1 MAKETGLENIIV
13 TPQFVKQW
21 DDTWDVVV
29 NKNFWNKPINYH
41 FNSNIYFDSLPQ
53 LEEIQV
59 KEIPSF
65 KFAGGWFTLI
75 SKSLLNEVGIPESFG
90 HYGLEDTF
98 VMACSF
104 MMRQKG
110 KLVSQFILENLIV
123 GENHKNRTN
132 QTIKKYIS
140 AKDKKEE
147 FKKIAHSNWETEIS
161 LFNNKI

>member
-1 MAKETGLENIIV
+1 
-13 TPQFVKQW
+13 
-21 DDTWDVVV
+21 
-29 NKNFWNKPINYH
+29 
-41 FNSNIYFDSLPQ
+41 
-53 LEEIQV
+53 
-59 KEIPSF
+59 
-65 KFAGGWFTLI
+65 
-75 SKSLLNEVGIPESFG
+75 
-90 HYGLEDTF
+90 
-98 VMACSF
+98 MACSF

-140 AKDKKEE
+140 VKDRKEE